1 MNYQIDEDLLKIT
14 LKKKETQIN
23 YDSPI
28 ILNIVESIKDLI
40 TSLQNND
47 FNWRENNNTLI
58 FNIVSKCII
67 FINKYKN
74 ISIEEKKEICLKL
87 IEKLIDREVSKL
99 DISSSNKVLLQD
111 GIDTIIE
118 PIIELA
124 ILTALN
130 KIKLKD
136 SCLSCL
142 KRK

>member
-1 MNYQIDEDLLKIT
+1 MNYQIDEDLLKIS
-14 LKKKETQIN
+14 LKKKETKIN

-58 FNIVSKCII
+58 FNIISKCII

-87 IEKLIDREVSKL
+87 IEKLIEKEVNKL
-99 DISSSNKVLLQD
+99 DISSSNRVLLQD

-118 PIIELA
+118 PIIELTL
-124 ILTALN
+124 LTTLN
-130 KIKLKD
+130 KIKLKE

-142 KRK
+142 RRK

>member
-1 MNYQIDEDLLKIT
+1 MNYKIDEDLLKIT
-14 LKKKETQIN
+14 LKKNETKIK

-58 FNIVSKCII
+58 FNIISKCII

-87 IEKLIDREVSKL
+87 IEKLIEKEVNKL
-99 DISSSNKVLLQD
+99 DISSSNRVLLQD

-124 ILTALN
+124 LLTALN

-136 SCLSCL
+136 SCLSCFR
-142 KRK
+142 RK

>member
-14 LKKKETQIN
+14 LKKNETKIK

-58 FNIVSKCII
+58 FNIISKCVI

-87 IEKLIDREVSKL
+87 IEKLIEREVNKL

-124 ILTALN
+124 LLTALN
-130 KIKLKD
+130 KIKLKE

-142 KRK
+142 RRK

>member
-14 LKKKETQIN
+14 LKKKETKIN

-58 FNIVSKCII
+58 FNIISKCII

-87 IEKLIDREVSKL
+87 IEKLIDREVNKL

-124 ILTALN
+124 LLTALN

>member
-14 LKKKETQIN
+14 LKKNETKIK

-58 FNIVSKCII
+58 FNIISKCII

-87 IEKLIDREVSKL
+87 IEKLIEKEVNKL
-99 DISSSNKVLLQD
+99 DISSSNRVLLQD

-118 PIIELA
+118 PIIELTL
-124 ILTALN
+124 LTALN

-142 KRK
+142 MRK

>member
-1 MNYQIDEDLLKIT
+1 MNYKIDEDLLKIT
-14 LKKKETQIN
+14 LKKNETKIK

-58 FNIVSKCII
+58 FNIISKCII

-87 IEKLIDREVSKL
+87 IEKLIEKEINKL
-99 DISSSNKVLLQD
+99 DISSSNRVLLQD

-124 ILTALN
+124 LLTALN

-136 SCLSCL
+136 SCLSCFR
-142 KRK
+142 RK

>member
-28 ILNIVESIKDLI
+28 ILNIIESIKDLI

-58 FNIVSKCII
+58 FNIISKCVI

-87 IEKLIDREVSKL
+87 IEKLIEKEVNKL

-124 ILTALN
+124 LLTAFN

>member
-14 LKKKETQIN
+14 LKKNETKIK

-58 FNIVSKCII
+58 FNIISKCII

-87 IEKLIDREVSKL
+87 IEKLIEKEVNKL
-99 DISSSNKVLLQD
+99 DISSSNRVLLQD

-118 PIIELA
+118 PIIELTL
-124 ILTALN
+124 LTTLN
-130 KIKLKD
+130 KIKLKE

-142 KRK
+142 RRK

>member
-14 LKKKETQIN
+14 LKKNETKIK

-58 FNIVSKCII
+58 FNIISKCII

-87 IEKLIDREVSKL
+87 IEKLIEKEVNKL
-99 DISSSNKVLLQD
+99 DISSSNRVLLQD

-118 PIIELA
+118 PIIELTL
-124 ILTALN
+124 LTTLN
-130 KIKLKD
+130 KIKLKE

-142 KRK
+142 MRK

>member
-1 MNYQIDEDLLKIT
+1 MNYKIDEDLLKIT
-14 LKKKETQIN
+14 LKKKETKIN

-28 ILNIVESIKDLI
+28 ILNIIESIKDLI

-58 FNIVSKCII
+58 FNIISKCII

-87 IEKLIDREVSKL
+87 IEKLIEKEVNKL
-99 DISSSNKVLLQD
+99 DISSSNRVLLQD

-124 ILTALN
+124 LLTALN

-142 KRK
+142 MRK

>member
-14 LKKKETQIN
+14 LKKNETKIK

-58 FNIVSKCII
+58 FNIISKCII

-87 IEKLIDREVSKL
+87 IEKLIEKEVNKL
-99 DISSSNKVLLQD
+99 DISSSNRVLLQD

-124 ILTALN
+124 LLTALN
-130 KIKLKD
+130 KIKLKE

-142 KRK
+142 RRK